1 MADNRDEKVDLN
13 ENEMMEQQSLMK
25 DGPEKKST
33 SSFVGTWADWD
44 KVNFFLAIFN
54 LMNAILGSG
63 ILGLAYAVKSLG
75 ILLYI
80 VMLMVVAGL
89 AFYAISLLLDM
100 CEITGKKSYEEIAE
114 LAYGK
119 RGKIVNVICI
129 TVHTLGAMCSFLF
142 ICKYELPPVIK
153 MFMGIDQC
161 EEFLYTNG
169 DFLVFLTVL
178 CVVGPLAAAK
188 DISFL
193 GYTSGFAMGCMI
205 FCTVLIVLQS
215 SGITCPLEPG
225 MPDAYWQFMLQNT
238 SECESWNSQDLTKEA
253 YLAMKY
259 VDYQT
264 DVETTFFNVSETACK
279 LAPTIDEF
287 YREVPEQS
295 CEVEWVSLTLSSAYA
310 IPTMVFA
317 FQCHASVLPIYA
329 ELKQPSKQKMQ
340 YVSTISIG
348 LVFIMYLLA
357 SLFGYLTFK
366 NVTGPELFVMYS
378 GYMPDDKLIL
388 VGRLMVL
395 ICVIFSAPLLHYPCR
410 KAFILGIWGDDRMP
424 GRANFSWIIWLGS
437 MFGIL
442 TVVVLLVVYVPN
454 IKEVFGLAGATVA
467 TMLVIVM
474 PAGFYYQLGPE
485 EKTSMKKRINMAV
498 VIFGFFFIVFSVAL
512 IIYGWFQVSEHKQPC
527 RHLEESLSES
537 SHEEL

>member
-1 MADNRDEKVDLN
+1 MDHSRDEKVDLN
-13 ENEMMEQQSLMK
+13 DNDMMMEDQTFIGEKS
-25 DGPEKKST
+25 EKKSLQE
-33 SSFVGTWADWD
+33 VGTWNDWN

-80 VMLMVVAGL
+80 IMLMVVAGL

-114 LAYGK
+114 KAYGP
-119 RGKIVNVICI
+119 RGKMINVICI

-153 MFMGIDQC
+153 MFFGIDPC
-161 EEFLYTNG
+161 VDTLFTNG

-178 CVVGPLAAAK
+178 LIVGPLAAAK

-193 GYTSGFAMGCMI
+193 GYTSGFAMCCMI
-205 FCTVLIVLQS
+205 FCTVLIVMQS
-215 SGITCPLEPG
+215 AGIPCPLEPN

-238 SECESWNSQDLTKEA
+238 SECSVWEDGSYTKES
-253 YLAMKY
+253 YLTEKFPLDNSK
-259 VDYQT
+259 VT
-264 DVETTFFNVSETACK
+264 PFNVSSEICEIA
-279 LAPTIDEF
+279 ATIEEF

-295 CEVEWVSLTLSSAYA
+295 CEVEWISLTLASAYA

-329 ELKQPSKQKMQ
+329 ELKQASKQKMQ

-378 GYMPDDKLIL
+378 GYMPDDKIIL

-410 KAFILGIWGDDRMP
+410 KALILGIWGEDRMP
-424 GRANFSWIIWLGS
+424 GKKDFSWLIWLGS

-442 TVVVLLVVYVPN
+442 TLVVLLVVYVPS

-467 TMLVIVM
+467 SMLVIVM

-485 EKTSMKKRINMAV
+485 PKNSMKKRINLV
-498 VIFGFFFIVFSVAL
+498 VVVFGFIFIVFSVSL
-512 IIYGWFQVSEHKQPC
+512 IIYGWFVDHPEMAPC
-527 RHLEESLSES
+527 NMLEQSLP
-537 SHEEL
+537 HAGGHH

>member
-1 MADNRDEKVDLN
+1 MSNREEAIDLN
-13 ENEMMEQQSLMK
+13 QNEVKDEEKSLMNGTQK
-25 DGPEKKST
+25 NN
-33 SSFVGTWADWD
+33 VGTWNDWN
-44 KVNFFLAIFN
+44 KVNFCLAIFN

-63 ILGLAYAVKSLG
+63 ILGLAYATKNLG
-75 ILLYI
+75 IGLYI
-80 VMLMVVAGL
+80 LMLMMVAGL

-100 CEITGKKSYEEIAE
+100 CEITGKRSYEEIAE
-114 LAYGK
+114 AAYGSK
-119 RGKIVNVICI
+119 GKLVNVICI

-153 MFMGIDQC
+153 MIVGMDPC
-161 EEFLYTNG
+161 EESLITNG
-169 DFLVFLTVL
+169 DFLVFLTV
-178 CVVGPLAAAK
+178 VFIVGPLAAAK

-193 GYTSGFAMGCMI
+193 GYTSGFAMMCMI

-225 MPDAYWQFMLQNT
+225 MPDAYWQSMLQNT
-238 SECESWNSQDLTKEA
+238 SECSTWTEGGYTKEK
-253 YLAMKY
+253 YLEEKY
-259 VDYQT
+259 GWENEGGNV
-264 DVETTFFNVSETACK
+264 FNVSASECV

-295 CEVEWVSLTLSSAYA
+295 CEVEWISLTLASAYA

-329 ELKQPSKQKMQ
+329 ELDTPSKQKMQ

-378 GYMPDDKLIL
+378 GFMPDDKLIL
-388 VGRLMVL
+388 VGRIMVL
-395 ICVIFSAPLLHYPCR
+395 VCVIFSAPLLHYPCR
-410 KAFILGIWGDDRMP
+410 KAFIMGVWGEDRMP
-424 GRANFSWIIWLGS
+424 GKANFSWLIWLGT
-437 MFGIL
+437 MTGIL
-442 TVVVLLVVYVPN
+442 GLVIVLVVYVPN

-485 EKTSMKKRINMAV
+485 DKSSLKKKINVGV
-498 VIFGFFFIVFSVAL
+498 VIFGFIFIIFSVGL
-512 IIYGWFQVSEHKQPC
+512 IIYGWFSPPDHKQPC
-527 RHLEESLSES
+527 QMLEASLPGAH
-537 SHEEL
+537 HEL

>member
-1 MADNRDEKVDLN
+1 MSSRDEEKLDLN
-13 ENEMMEQQSLMK
+13 ENDMRMEEQNFISDK
-25 DGPEKKST
+25 APEKKST
-33 SSFVGTWADWD
+33 SSLVGTWSDWN

-75 ILLYI
+75 ILMYI
-80 VMLMVVAGL
+80 AMLMIVAGV
-89 AFYAISLLLDM
+89 AFYSISLLLDM

-114 LAYGK
+114 KAYGP
-119 RGKIVNVICI
+119 RGKMINVICI
-129 TVHTLGAMCSFLF
+129 TIHTMGAMCSFLF
-142 ICKYELPPVIK
+142 ICKYELPPVVK
-153 MFMGIDQC
+153 MLFGIDPC
-161 EEFLYTNG
+161 ENTLWTNG
-169 DFLVFLTVL
+169 DFLVFLTV
-178 CVVGPLAAAK
+178 VFIVGPLAAAK

-193 GYTSGFAMGCMI
+193 GYTSGFAMCCMI

-215 SGITCPLEPG
+215 SGIPCPLEPN

-238 SECESWNSQDLTKEA
+238 TMCDTWNDQGYSKEM
-253 YLAMKY
+253 YLEQKF
-259 VDYQT
+259 VDYSSAGT
-264 DVETTFFNVSETACK
+264 AFNVSSEHCE
-279 LAPTIDEF
+279 LASTIEEF

-295 CEVEWVSLTLSSAYA
+295 CDVEWVSLTLASAYA

-329 ELKQPSKQKMQ
+329 ELKQASKQKMQ

-378 GYMPDDKLIL
+378 GYMPSDKLIL
-388 VGRLMVL
+388 VGRIMVL

-410 KAFILGIWGDDRMP
+410 KAMILGIWGEDRMP
-424 GRANFSWIIWLGS
+424 GKAAFSWLIWLGT
-437 MFGIL
+437 MVGIL
-442 TVVVLLVVYVPN
+442 GLVVVLVIYVPN

-467 TMLVIVM
+467 AMLVIVM

-485 EKTSMKKRINMAV
+485 PKSSMKKKINLV
-498 VIFGFFFIVFSVAL
+498 VVAFGFVFIIFSVSL
-512 IIYGWFQVSEHKQPC
+512 ILYGWTVEHHEIAPC
-527 RHLEESLSES
+527 NVLVNSLSEE
-537 SHEEL
+537 HH